1 MKKLSTTLFIAAL
14 LGLGCTHKFDKINM
28 NPNQPVTVTDP
39 GLLLPNVIRG
49 SFNKNM
55 TNAFDRGCVA
65 ADLLAEGYASNFN
78 NWVRADASNYFCWDF
93 YDYIRDLN
101 DMITI
106 SDDRGMKNYEG
117 IALVLRSWMFQ
128 CLTDLY
134 GPIPFREA
142 SNAALKD
149 IGKPKYEKQEDVYKG
164 ILDDLEQ
171 ANQLLG
177 SSSENISGDI
187 LYGGDIARWK
197 EFADGLMLRIL
208 LRESNRVDPSQQMQE
223 IVGHPDKYPLFS
235 SSDDEAA
242 LQYIADRL
250 DNESP
255 FYRGSN
261 SDYANSTRISES
273 FISELKS
280 INDPRLYVYAL
291 PTPNSSNAGHP
302 EYVGT
307 VNGHGDILNPNQYSP
322 PGMLWAP
329 LQYSP
334 QFASP
339 NAAQSVVLSYA
350 EVQFTLA
357 EAAERGF
364 IPGGSSAAEA
374 YYLSGIKDQFKY
386 WSGRIPDNYVFPTA
400 NDVIPDPSYY
410 NQPGVAYLGNTQEKL
425 HKIWLQKRIALYMCG
440 YEAWSEWRR
449 TGYPT
454 IQVGPQGPG
463 YIVRRCLYPADE
475 MRINIANYNEAVGW
489 LGADDLKTHVW
500 WDNK

>member
-1 MKKLSTTLFIAAL
+1 MKKLNIIIFVIALF
-14 LGLGCTHKFDKINM
+14 GMGCTHKFDKINL
-28 NPNQPVTVTDP
+28 NPNQPVNVPDP

-49 SFNKNM
+49 SFNDNLS
-55 TNAFDRGCVA
+55 NSFDRGSVA

-78 NWVRADASNYFCWDF
+78 NWVRADANNYFEWNF

-101 DMITI
+101 DMIAI
-106 SDDRGMKNYEG
+106 SDNLGMNNYKG

-134 GPIPFREA
+134 GPIPFRDA
-142 SNAALKD
+142 SNAKLKG
-149 IGKPKYEKQEDVYKG
+149 IAKPKYEKQEDVYKG

-177 SSSENISGDI
+177 SSSEAVSGDI
-187 LYGGDIARWK
+187 LYNGNIMRWK

-208 LRESNRVDPSQQMQE
+208 LRESNRIDPSAEMKK
-223 IVGHPDKYPLFS
+223 IVSNPDQYPLFT
-235 SSDDEAA
+235 SSDDQAA
-242 LQYIADRL
+242 LQYAADRPEN
-250 DNESP
+250 DQP

-261 SDYANSTRISES
+261 SDYANSTRMSVS
-273 FISELKS
+273 LVSELKS

-291 PTPNSSNAGHP
+291 PTPNSSNAGNSQ
-302 EYVGT
+302 YIGT
-307 VNGHGDILNPNQYSP
+307 LNGHGDIVNPNQYSP

-339 NAAQSVVLSYA
+339 NAAQSIVLSYS
-350 EVQFTLA
+350 EVQFILA
-357 EAAERGF
+357 EAAEKGY
-364 IPGGSSAAEA
+364 IPGGSSMAGT
-374 YYLSGIKDQFKY
+374 YYMNGIKDQFTY
-386 WSGRIPDNYVFPTA
+386 WSGRIPGNYTFPKPG
-400 NDVIPDPSYY
+400 DVIPDPSYY
-410 NQPGVAYLGNTQEKL
+410 TQPGVTYAGTQQDKL
-425 HKIWLQKRIALYMCG
+425 EKIWLQKHIALYLCG

-449 TGYPT
+449 TGYPN

-475 MRINIANYNEAVGW
+475 MRINTDNYNEAVSW
-489 LGADDLKTHVW
+489 LGSDDLNVHVW